1 MSSSNAP
8 SVPERVAVVVVHG
21 VADQAPF
28 ESVRQ
33 VASMLANVDDTNE
46 PAYSPFTEHPIRV
59 PVRRVVP
66 PTGTSTD
73 SFFYASKTNGI
84 PVDHRFTESQLANYE
99 GEGPGATYDTIRL
112 STERKT
118 GADTAAG
125 RVSVDFF
132 EMYWADLSRV
142 GGTTTR
148 ILGELYQVLLHVG
161 SIGKHAASASVGAHP
176 GVAGKAF
183 RWTTTAA
190 SLMLAIPI
198 AIFNAYFLVSAALVL
213 ASLIPIS
220 AHLGLAMGIAATF
233 ALVAAVSELL
243 RSSPHRPYRIG
254 IAALGVTAAAGAAA
268 YAMSR
273 GQFPIAP
280 RMLGAEVL
288 MLAVGG
294 VGLLLNAYRRRRP
307 KSEWA
312 SIPGGLLVL
321 WVGVSAIANASSSGD
336 PRFPVLVVPGMR
348 IAEALFIVL
357 HFSWVLFLVLFWGS
371 LAAGAGFW
379 RGIADPARREAAK
392 RAVWTA
398 RITLVIP
405 AAAFLLITIA
415 LWSGLT
421 LSFEGKF
428 TEPYRVSPMTEWF
441 GLLPNVTS
449 GSTFIHQLLVS
460 SLGPSFVPAAVLMAI
475 GGLLAFVA
483 LAPIVW
489 TEIVPPATNVMCAQ
503 FGAWLTS
510 GFSMLKGSGRLMVAA
525 FIVWP
530 LLAAIEPRLPP
541 AMLGSFGELSARFVG
556 WLGLAVAVPAAGLVA
571 FRGSLDKLAG
581 GFRGPVDVLLDVDGY
596 LREHP
601 RTAAPRARV
610 FARYY
615 SLLQHIARADP
626 PYSKVVVI
634 AHSQGTV
641 ITADLF
647 RYLKYRTLWPLKET
661 AVTLFTMGSPLRQ
674 LYARRFP
681 ELYDWVWHSAAPID
695 KYQTPD
701 IPDDCKPVPSELG
714 VTRWVNAYRSGD
726 YVGRWLWRPD
736 VCSYQ
741 FYAPADRAPWT
752 AITSSLPGHSHDQA
766 HTRRELCVGA
776 GAHTHYWDGTAPEVA
791 LEMDL
796 LIRT

>member
-1 MSSSNAP
+1 M
-8 SVPERVAVVVVHG
+8 
-21 VADQAPF
+21 
-28 ESVRQ
+28 
-33 VASMLANVDDTNE
+33 
-46 PAYSPFTEHPIRV
+46 
-59 PVRRVVP
+59 
-66 PTGTSTD
+66 
-73 SFFYASKTNGI
+73 
-84 PVDHRFTESQLANYE
+84 
-99 GEGPGATYDTIRL
+99 
-112 STERKT
+112 
-118 GADTAAG
+118 
-125 RVSVDFF
+125 
-132 EMYWADLSRV
+132 
-142 GGTTTR
+142 
-148 ILGELYQVLLHVG
+148 
-161 SIGKHAASASVGAHP
+161 
-176 GVAGKAF
+176 
-183 RWTTTAA
+183 
-190 SLMLAIPI
+190 
-198 AIFNAYFLVSAALVL
+198 
-213 ASLIPIS
+213 
-220 AHLGLAMGIAATF
+220 F
-233 ALVAAVSELL
+233 A
-243 RSSPHRPYRIG
+243 
-254 IAALGVTAAAGAAA
+254 
-268 YAMSR
+268 
-273 GQFPIAP
+273 
-280 RMLGAEVL
+280 AEVL
-288 MLAVGG
+288 MLAVAG

-307 KSEWA
+307 NSEWV
-312 SIPGGLLVL
+312 SIPGGFLVL
-321 WVGVSAIANASSSGD
+321 WVGVAAIANVTGAGD
-336 PRFPVLVVPGMR
+336 PRWPVLAVPGLR

-357 HFSWVLFLVLFWGS
+357 HWSWVLFLVVFWLS
-371 LAAGAGFW
+371 LATGATFW
-379 RGIADPARREAAK
+379 RGVADPAKREAAK

-415 LWSGLT
+415 LWSGLN
-421 LSFEGKF
+421 LSFEGRF
-428 TEPYRVSPMTEWF
+428 NEPYQVSPITEWF
-441 GLLPNVTS
+441 HLLPKVTS
-449 GSTFIHQLLVS
+449 GSTFIQQVLVS

-475 GGLLAFVA
+475 GALLAFVA

-489 TEIVPPATNVMCAQ
+489 TEIFPPKTNVMCRQ

-510 GFSMLKGSGRLMVAA
+510 GFSVLKGSGRLMVAA

-530 LLAAIEPRLPP
+530 LLSALERRLPP
-541 AMLGSFGELSARFVG
+541 NTLDQLGLFSAQFVG

-615 SLLQHIARADP
+615 SLLQHIAHADP
-626 PYSKVVVI
+626 AYTKVVVV

-647 RYLKYRTLWPLKET
+647 RYLKYRTLWPLQKT
-661 AVTLFTMGSPLRQ
+661 PVTLFTMGSPLRQ

-695 KYQTPD
+695 KLQTPD

-736 VCSYQ
+736 VCGYQ
-741 FYAPADRAPWT
+741 FNAAPQRSPWT
-752 AITSSLPGHSHDQA
+752 AITTSLDGHSHDKA
-766 HTRRELCVGA
+766 ETRLELCVGS

>member
-1 MSSSNAP
+1 MSSPPVTPAP
-8 SVPERVAVVVVHG
+8 QRVAVIVVHG

-28 ESVRQ
+28 DSVRQ
-33 VASMLANVDDTNE
+33 VASMLANVDE
-46 PAYSPFTEHPIRV
+46 GQAPAYASFTEHPIRV

-66 PTGTSTD
+66 PTGTSTE
-73 SFFYASKTNGI
+73 SFFYASRNNGI
-84 PVDHRFTESQLANYE
+84 PVDHRFTEAQLSNYE

-112 STERKT
+112 STVRNN
-118 GADTAAG
+118 GAGSPAG
-125 RVSVDFF
+125 SANVDVF

-142 GGTTTR
+142 GGTATR

-161 SIGKHAASASVGAHP
+161 SIGKHAASASVGTH
-176 GVAGKAF
+176 AGLAGRAF
-183 RWTTTAA
+183 RWTTAAA
-190 SLMLAIPI
+190 SLVLASPI
-198 AIFNAYFLVSAALVL
+198 AIFNAFFLVSAVLVL
-213 ASLIPIS
+213 ASIIPTS
-220 AHLGLAMGIAATF
+220 AHLGLSVGIAAAF
-233 ALVAAVSELL
+233 ALVVVVSELL
-243 RSSPHRPYRIG
+243 RSSAHRPYRIG
-254 IAALGVTAAAGAAA
+254 LAILGVIAAAGAAG
-268 YAMSR
+268 YAMFLGR
-273 GQFPIAP
+273 FPIAT

-288 MLAVGG
+288 ILAAGG
-294 VGLLLNAYRRRRP
+294 VGLMLNAYRRRRP
-307 KSEWA
+307 KSEWV

-321 WVGVSAIANASSSGD
+321 WVGVVAIANASSSGD
-336 PRFPVLVVPGMR
+336 PRFPALVVPGMR

-357 HFSWVLFLVLFWGS
+357 HFAWILFLVLFWAS

-415 LWSGLT
+415 LWSGLS
-421 LSFEGKF
+421 LSFEGRF
-428 TEPYRVSPMTEWF
+428 TEPYRVSPITEWF

-449 GSTFIHQLLVS
+449 GSTFIEQVLVS
-460 SLGPSFVPAAVLMAI
+460 SLGPSFVPAAALMTI
-475 GGLLAFVA
+475 GALLAFVA
-483 LAPIVW
+483 LAPIFW
-489 TEIVPPATNVMCAQ
+489 AEIFPPATNAMCAQ

-510 GFSMLKGSGRLMVAA
+510 GFSVLKGSGRLMVAA
-525 FIVWP
+525 FVVWP
-530 LLAAIEPRLPP
+530 VLAAIEQRLPP
-541 AMLGSFGELSARFVG
+541 AMLGSFGELSAQLVG
-556 WLGLAVAVPAAGLVA
+556 WLGLAVAVPAAGLIA

-615 SLLQHIARADP
+615 SLLQHIARADQ

-647 RYLKYRTLWPLKET
+647 RYLKYRNLWPLEDT

-681 ELYDWVWHSAAPID
+681 ELYEWVWHDAGPID

-741 FYAPADRAPWT
+741 FNAPADRAPWT
-752 AITSSLPGHSHDQA
+752 AITSPLPGHSHDKAQ
-766 HTRRELCVGA
+766 TRRELCVGA
-776 GAHTHYWDGTAPEVA
+776 GGHTHYWDGTAPEVA